1 MNKAT
6 PSNFGR
12 DRIEH
17 FVKTLSK
24 YRMLLI
30 VPTVVCTVLA
40 LGYAV
45 FKSNSWTARQS
56 LVIRDDLV
64 GKSFKPGRFESL
76 DSLKSAQETI
86 LEIARK
92 PQVISNALKNLG
104 PPPMMLTGRSSW
116 PSEKVIEDVQG
127 TISIGAPNGAEFG
140 KTEVILLSTKASTRE
155 RSRKFIELLLTEID
169 WKLREVRSAKI
180 HSMSEELAQAVETA
194 RISFEQSAKRL
205 QEMDAKFGADLSTL
219 RSLNLPN
226 SSDGSLQKTI
236 IEIRAEQRRQAT
248 EVDLAKKQ
256 QEMLIKSYEDPVQY
270 LVTSSDLLKMQP
282 RLEQLVAGLSASQL
296 ELAKVSGKYTE
307 EHTEVKSAKRAIL
320 DIKIQI
326 LKEIQASI
334 HARGEY

>member
-127 TISIGAPNGAEFG
+127 TISIGAA
-140 KTEVILLSTKASTRE
+140 
-155 RSRKFIELLLTEID
+155 
-169 WKLREVRSAKI
+169 
-180 HSMSEELAQAVETA
+180 
-194 RISFEQSAKRL
+194 
-205 QEMDAKFGADLSTL
+205 
-219 RSLNLPN
+219 
-226 SSDGSLQKTI
+226 
-236 IEIRAEQRRQAT
+236 QRRRVWQNG
-248 EVDLAKKQ
+248 
-256 QEMLIKSYEDPVQY
+256 SDPVKHEGQHPG
-270 LVTSSDLLKMQP
+270 T
-282 RLEQLVAGLSASQL
+282 
-296 ELAKVSGKYTE
+296 LA
-307 EHTEVKSAKRAIL
+307 
-320 DIKIQI
+320 
-326 LKEIQASI
+326 
-334 HARGEY
+334 